1 MGTPE
6 AHRRFASCADEGAK
20 NALNTLLEST
30 REPSAY
36 RASMTDIGRQ
46 LGRIVDGSIPIGSK
60 CLVVA
65 TAEDADYLAAGVIES
80 LRSSRDILAAI
91 FWNNHYP
98 LNNGSIA
105 PVVHRYLQPGYQDA
119 DYLVVVKSIISSSC
133 VVRTNIL
140 ALIEQISPKRIFV
153 VSPVMYIG
161 AENALRDEFPPAIA
175 DLFEFVYFAVDDCRT
190 ETGEVR
196 PGIGGQVYQLLGL
209 EDQPARTGFMP
220 QLVKTLM
227 AL

>member
-6 AHRRFASCADEGAK
+6 AHRTFAPCADEGAR
-20 NALNTLLEST
+20 NALNTLLENI

-36 RASMTDIGRQ
+36 RASMTEIGRQ
-46 LGRIVDGSIPIGSK
+46 LGRIVDRRIPMGSK

-80 LRSSRDILAAI
+80 LRSTRDILAAI
-91 FWNNHYP
+91 FWNNHYQI
-98 LNNGSIA
+98 NNSRIA
-105 PVVHRYLQPGYQDA
+105 PVVHRYLQPGYQEA

-140 ALIEQISPKRIFV
+140 ALIEKTSPKKIFV
-153 VSPVMYIG
+153 VSPVMYDG
-161 AENALRDEFPPAIA
+161 AEAALRLEFPPAIA

-190 ETGEVR
+190 PTGEVR